1 MKIIKKHLFEISLK
15 TEWFPISLI
24 LLAFFS
30 SFWFFYLFPS
40 TTPSSWG
47 LAGQINNYSPA
58 WLSAFLLPIASVFI
72 YLLFIVLPIYDPKL
86 KNAQDFAHT
95 YHQLKDIVIVFL
107 LSIYF
112 LNSFTILG
120 YPIDMTL
127 WALLLTALLFFYL
140 ALILPKLPINWFF
153 GIRTPWTLSS
163 SLVWKKTHLL
173 SRKLFLFSSFLIAL
187 SSISPS
193 YIKSFLLFTSLFLVI
208 FIPFF
213 YSLILYRKKKR
224 KRFNIFSSSAYSRD
238 R

>member
-1 MKIIKKHLFEISLK
+1 MKFIKNHPIKISFK
-15 TEWFPISLI
+15 TEWFPISLL
-24 LLAFFS
+24 LLALFS
-30 SFWFFYLFPS
+30 SLWFFYLFPS

-58 WLSAFLLPIASVFI
+58 WLSAFLLPVISVFI
-72 YLLFIVLPIYDPKL
+72 YLLFLVLPIYDPKL
-86 KNAQDFAHT
+86 KNAQDFVHT
-95 YHQLKDIVIVFL
+95 YHHLKDIVIVFL

-120 YPIDMTL
+120 YPIDMSL

-173 SRKLFLFSSFLIAL
+173 SRKLFLIAATL
-187 SSISPS
+187 LAISSISPS
-193 YIKSFLLFTSLFLVI
+193 YIKSFLLFISLFLVI

-213 YSLILYRKKKR
+213 YSLILYRKEKK
-224 KRFNIFSSSAYSRD
+224 KKI
-238 R
+238 